1 MRTILVVEDE
11 YDVRINLKELLESED
26 YNVLVAEDGEVGF
39 KMALNH
45 LPDLVI
51 SDIKMPKLDGFELLK
66 KMQENPETERIPF
79 IFLTAK
85 VEISDFRDGMALGVD
100 DYLTKPFRIDDV
112 LKAIEIRLKKRDI
125 INKDVDQ
132 LKESLLRRVPHELRT
147 PLVGII
153 GFSQLIEENADEL
166 SKDELKNMVN
176 KIHKSGKRLQRRIEK
191 FLFYAELLAEN
202 NHSLEFL
209 STLEINNDSLKTR
222 LHSLLEDFNRVSDV
236 EYDVADSSLIIDE
249 RYFDIV
255 LKELVENALKFS
267 LRGSPVKISGNQNG
281 QYYKLRIEDYGCGM
295 SESSLKHIN
304 AFKQFAADKYLEEG
318 VGLGLAVVQ
327 KILSLSNG
335 YLKFTSK
342 LDEQTLVEIGI
353 PMQKEV
359 NYG

>member
-1 MRTILVVEDE
+1 MRSILVVEDE
-11 YDVRINLKELLESED
+11 FDVRMNLKELLESED
-26 YNVLVAEDGEVGF
+26 YNVLVAEDGEKGF
-39 KMALNH
+39 DLASTY

-66 KMQENPETERIPF
+66 KMQENPETEKIPF

-85 VEISDFRDGMALGVD
+85 VEIGDFRDGMSLGVD
-100 DYLTKPFRIDDV
+100 DYLTKPFKIDDV
-112 LKAIEIRLKKRDI
+112 LKAIEVRLKKREI
-125 INKDVDQ
+125 LNKDIDQ
-132 LKESLLRRVPHELRT
+132 LKDSLLRRIPHELRT

-153 GFSQLIEENADEL
+153 GFSQLIEENADDL

-202 NHSLEFL
+202 NHSLDFS
-209 STLEINNDSLKTR
+209 STSEINNDTLKTR
-222 LHSLLEDFNRVSDV
+222 LFPLLEEFNRMSDV
-236 EYDVADSSLIIDE
+236 EFDISEGNLVIEE

-255 LKELVENALKFS
+255 LKELVENAIKFS
-267 LRGSPVKISGNQNG
+267 LRGSPIKISGKQNE
-281 QYYKLRIEDYGCGM
+281 QYYKMRIEDFGCGM
-295 SESSLKHIN
+295 SETSLKHIN

-335 YLKFTSK
+335 YLKITSK
-342 LDEQTLVEIGI
+342 LNEKTLAEIGI
-353 PMQKEV
+353 PMRK
-359 NYG
+359 GG